1 MSPADTRIRTLSEAA
16 DWLEGLFNVER
27 RPDWPY
33 RRFSLAAIRALLDRL
48 GAPESSLSV
57 LHVAGSKG
65 KGSTALLAEA
75 LLRAGGLSTGTFTS
89 PHLES
94 FSERFRIDGVDV
106 EGARFADAVDRV
118 RPHVE
123 ALRADDPEHAP
134 TFFDATT
141 ATALLLFQEAR
152 VDHVVL
158 EVGLGGRL
166 DSTNACRPRVTCVT
180 SIELE
185 HTDRLGDTL
194 AAIAAEKAGILKPGV
209 PVVVGN
215 LPDEALRV
223 VCDRAAEVGASTA
236 MLGRD
241 FTLTVDRAKSGQ
253 PPDGVRLRVVDGPLD
268 AEFELPLLGPAAP
281 QNAALAIACVRR
293 LVEAAPG
300 DVARWAREGLPAA
313 RLPGRVEVLTREPCV
328 IVDAAH
334 TVASAQVLAEVLDAF
349 PGPLDLVLSIS
360 AGKDVQRFIATLL
373 PRARRATLTRAE
385 PSRSL
390 DPAEIAQIAR
400 TLAPDT
406 ELRIV
411 PNPHLAVRAARDAV
425 SRGETL
431 CVTGSVYL
439 AGIAR
444 RVLLDP
450 DSNRRV
456 AVTRG
461 GGDGTGGSRVGG

>member
-106 EGARFADAVDRV
+106 DGARLADAVDRV

-141 ATALLLFQEAR
+141 ATALLLFQEAE
-152 VDHVVL
+152 VDHAVL

-166 DSTNACRPRVTCVT
+166 DSTNACSPRVTCVT

-194 AAIAAEKAGILKPGV
+194 AAIATEKAGILKPGV
-209 PVVVGN
+209 PVVIGD
-215 LPDEALRV
+215 LPDEALGV
-223 VCDRAAEVGASTA
+223 VCDRAAEVGAPTA

-241 FTLTVDRAKSGQ
+241 FTLTVDPGQ
-253 PPDGVRLRVVDGPLD
+253 HPGGARLRVVDGPLD
-268 AEFELPLLGPAAP
+268 AEFELSLLGPAAP
-281 QNAALAIACVRR
+281 RNAALAIACVRR
-293 LVEAAPG
+293 LVESAPSE
-300 DVARWAREGLPAA
+300 VARWAREGLPAA
-313 RLPGRVEVLTREPCV
+313 RLPGRVEVLTRDPCV

-334 TVASAQVLAEVLDAF
+334 TVASAQALAEVLDAL

-360 AGKDVQRFIATLL
+360 AGKDVQPFIATLL

-390 DPAEIAQIAR
+390 DPVEIAHVAR
-400 TLAPDT
+400 SLAPDT
-406 ELRIV
+406 ELRVV

-425 SRGETL
+425 SSGETL

-456 AVTRG
+456 AVTRER
-461 GGDGTGGSRVGG
+461 GDGTGGSGVGG